1 MLSTSA
7 PRISTWKQ
15 VQAAKEAYSK
25 TTFRQPS
32 FWLHKDDPK
41 HRATVTVYFTLTD
54 NQIHS
59 DAINVV
65 LTHHRTERRYS
76 HITLA
81 SLHRLSRIAPLPL
94 LSDAQFEA
102 LDNAAVAAEMLK
114 RAAAESNR
122 KPGRDSEFR
131 LIDRVDAAI
140 AYGQVEEMVNEEPM
154 FDRMDTA
161 DWRE

>member
-1 MLSTSA
+1 MFTTAA
-7 PRISTWKQ
+7 PRISAWQ
-15 VQAAKEAYSK
+15 QAQAAKEAYSK
-25 TTFRQPS
+25 TTFKQPS
-32 FWLHKDDPK
+32 FWLYKDDPK

-102 LDNAAVAAEMLK
+102 LDNAAVAAEML
-114 RAAAESNR
+114 AAAHAQQET
-122 KPGRDSEFR
+122 FR

>member
-1 MLSTSA
+1 MLATHA
-7 PRISTWKQ
+7 PRISAWQ
-15 VQAAKEAYSK
+15 QAQAAKEAYSK
-25 TTFRQPS
+25 TTFKQPS
-32 FWLHKDDPK
+32 FWLYKDDPK

-102 LDNAAVAAEMLK
+102 LDNAAVADEML
-114 RAAAESNR
+114 AVAHAQQET
-122 KPGRDSEFR
+122 FR
-131 LIDRVDAAI
+131 LIDRVDAALEI
-140 AYGQVEEMVNEEPM
+140 GVLHELTGLP
-154 FDRMDTA
+154 
-161 DWRE
+161 

>member
-25 TTFRQPS
+25 TTFKQPS

-41 HRATVTVYFTLTD
+41 HRAIVTVYFTLTD

-102 LDNAAVAAEMLK
+102 LDNAAVAAEML
-114 RAAAESNR
+114 AAAHAQQET
-122 KPGRDSEFR
+122 FR

>member
-1 MLSTSA
+1 MLATHA
-7 PRISTWKQ
+7 PRISAWQ
-15 VQAAKEAYSK
+15 QAQAAKEAYSK
-25 TTFRQPS
+25 TTFKQPS
-32 FWLHKDDPK
+32 FWLYKDDPK

-102 LDNAAVAAEMLK
+102 LDNAAVADEML
-114 RAAAESNR
+114 AVAHAQQET
-122 KPGRDSEFR
+122 FR
-131 LIDRVDAAI
+131 LIDRVDAALEI
-140 AYGQVEEMVNEEPM
+140 GVLHELTGISGKEELK
-154 FDRMDTA
+154 A
-161 DWRE
+161 KL